1 MKRLIA
7 LLLLAGLIQAA
18 PARAD
23 DAKRTALAEELITLA
38 ELQKNFEQSFAVVKQ
53 MITQQFGATPTG
65 APPEAKAKSIEN
77 ANAVYDL
84 IAKEMDWNTVKK
96 DYAALY
102 ASTFTEEELQGVID
116 FYKSPAGKSFVAKQP
131 ELMKK
136 SMELNQAKM
145 SAIMP
150 QIQQMIMQ
158 RDVKSGMV
166 PHATEKQ
173 TP

>member
-7 LLLLAGLIQAA
+7 ALLLAGLMQAE

-53 MITQQFGATPTG
+53 MVTKQFGAAPTG
-65 APPEAKAKSIEN
+65 APAETKAKSAES

-84 IAKEMDWNTVKK
+84 IAKEMDWNAVKK
-96 DYAALY
+96 DYAELY

-150 QIQQMIMQ
+150 QIQQLIMQ
-158 RDVKSGMV
+158 RDPKSGMV
-166 PHATEKQ
+166 PHAPEK
-173 TP
+173 